1 MHESVSLRSIRK
13 MNLILIDTDK
23 FKLSNE
29 VGEMSSKSEKS
40 IKKM

>member
-1 MHESVSLRSIRK
+1 MNLLVLGQSEK
-13 MNLILIDTDK
+13 MNLIVIDTDK